1 MNQQNENQNDNQNHN
16 PNQVGANPTADES
29 TTVDQTAIVPGMPI
43 SQSPGPQNDP
53 AGRQSGGQPG
63 NQFAGLGA
71 VAQGQPVPAASAN
84 QAGAPAQPGAPIDGA
99 ANPSGDYTPA
109 VTWRSKYDKEHKRV
123 KILAGTTA
131 AATVVAIALGVWGA
145 TSASRPSGPDF
156 AAGQMGGPGGMSQGG
171 PGGFGGPGGQGGPSQ
186 MLSNLFNSDGSVNT
200 ERLNELKSRAPQGID
215 LTQMIDRAQES
226 GAITEDQ
233 ATKLKAALGSSSS
246 SGSGTNSN
254 FDSDSGE
261 DGSTDSDGASS
272 SEVENA

>member
-16 PNQVGANPTADES
+16 PNQGGTNQGGVNSSANEPTA
-29 TTVDQTAIVPGMPI
+29 VDQTAIVPGMPAN
-43 SQSPGPQNDP
+43 SQQGP
-53 AGRQSGGQPG
+53 AGAHSGGQPG

-84 QAGAPAQPGAPIDGA
+84 QADAPAQPGAPIDGTV
-99 ANPSGDYTPA
+99 STSDDYTPA

-131 AATVVAIALGVWGA
+131 AATVVAIALGVWGV

-156 AAGQMGGPGGMSQGG
+156 AAGQMGG

-200 ERLNELKSRAPQGID
+200 ERLNELKSRAPQGVD
-215 LTQMIDRAQES
+215 MTQMIDRAQES
-226 GAITEDQ
+226 GVITEDQ

-261 DGSTDSDGASS
+261 DSSTDSDGASS